1 MYRNNGVN
9 IAIRLFAL
17 REFLYDNADETH
29 AIKFEKIREFY
40 FEKQFKVE
48 KEKEKDEEKKVS
60 KNNKMIYSDLHAL
73 QMAGVEIEYSE
84 RAKGW
89 ILYNPPFKANEVRL
103 IIDSVQASKFITQ
116 KKAASLTKKITEN
129 FGGGRRQ
136 NLNRHAY
143 VYDRIRSQ
151 NDEVVGEIDRIH
163 EAIAANR
170 KISFRYF
177 HYAPDRNRTKK
188 YSKSG
193 EDVVVSPF
201 ALYWSNGNIY
211 LNAYDGKKMRFYRV
225 DRMESISSPKRE
237 KREGNDLFDAK
248 DLTRQNAKV
257 FDMYSTGKV
266 YNVKFR
272 CSNHI
277 ASSVIDQFGKDVM
290 MRADDAEH
298 FTFTQPVDI
307 SPPFFAWVATFGRSI
322 KIISPEP
329 VVKEMRSFLQKSMDM
344 YKNDGNT

>member
-9 IAIRLFAL
+9 IAIRLLAL

-29 AIKFEKIREFY
+29 AIKFEDIRKFY
-40 FEKQFKVE
+40 FERQFKIKNE
-48 KEKEKDEEKKVS
+48 DEEKGR

-73 QMAGVEIEYSE
+73 QMIGVEIEYSE

-89 ILYNPPFKANEVRL
+89 ILYNPPFEANEVRL

-129 FGGGRRQ
+129 FGGGRQ
-136 NLNRHAY
+136 KNLNRQAY

-151 NDEVVGEIDRIH
+151 NDEVVSEIDRIH

-193 EDVVVSPF
+193 EDVIVSPF
-201 ALYWSNGNIY
+201 ALYWSNGNLY
-211 LNAYDGKKMRFYRV
+211 LNAYDGKIMRFYRV
-225 DRMESISSPKRE
+225 DRMENISEKPLRE
-237 KREGNDLFDAK
+237 KREGQDLFDAK
-248 DLTRQNAKV
+248 NLTHQKAKI
-257 FDMYSTGKV
+257 FDMYSKGKV

-272 CSNHI
+272 CHNYI
-277 ASSVIDQFGKDVM
+277 ASAVIDQFGKDIM
-290 MRADDAEH
+290 MMTDDATH
-298 FTFTQPVDI
+298 FTFNHYVDI

-322 KIISPEP
+322 KIISPDP
-329 VVKEMRSFLQKSMDM
+329 VVEEMRSFLQKSMDM

>member
-29 AIKFEKIREFY
+29 AIKFEDIRAFY
-40 FEKQFKVE
+40 FAKQFKLG
-48 KEKEKDEEKKVS
+48 KEDG
-60 KNNKMIYSDLHAL
+60 KNNKTIYSDLHAL
-73 QMAGVEIEYSE
+73 QLAGVEIEYSE

-89 ILYNPPFKANEVRL
+89 ILHNPPFEANEVRL

-136 NLNRHAY
+136 NLNRYAY

-151 NDEVVGEIDRIH
+151 NDEVVSEIDRIH

-193 EDVVVSPF
+193 EDVIVSPF

-225 DRMESISSPKRE
+225 DRMEKISEKPLRE
-237 KREGNDLFDAK
+237 KREGQDLFDAK
-248 DLTRQNAKV
+248 DLTRQKAKV

-272 CSNHI
+272 CHNHI
-277 ASSVIDQFGKDVM
+277 ASAVIDQFGKDIM
-290 MRADDAEH
+290 MTADDAEH
-298 FTFTQPVDI
+298 FTFTHPVDV

-322 KIISPEP
+322 KIVSPEP
-329 VVKEMRSFLQKSMDM
+329 VVEEMRLFLQKSMDM
-344 YKNDGNT
+344 YKDNGST